1 MIERRIDPELAT
13 VPEMEPD
20 RGSAG
25 AGGQRAEEDSRVI
38 SVLLV
43 DDHPVVIE
51 GLRKVLATA
60 GDLMVTG
67 EAHDASGAIEKTR
80 ALHPDVVLLDLR
92 MPGAS
97 GVQATRR
104 LRDVDDG
111 VAIIILTSYGDQAYV
126 RQALEAGADGYL
138 LKSTPPEKLIAAIR
152 SAARGRRQLSPELLD
167 GVLLEFGGLAREQT
181 QRTTDLSSDDLEILR
196 RASKAPPTG
205 RSVWPRA
212 VPRSRSR
219 SGCRSSFRSWEPL
232 TGHMR
237 SPSRS
242 GADSSKT
249 RLSAGGYWLLDE
261 DG

>member
-1 MIERRIDPELAT
+1 
-13 VPEMEPD
+13 
-20 RGSAG
+20 
-25 AGGQRAEEDSRVI
+25 VI

-60 GDLMVTG
+60 GDLTIMG

-80 ALHPDVVLLDLR
+80 TLHPDVVLLDLR

-104 LRDVDDG
+104 LRDVDDD

-152 SAARGRRQLSPELLD
+152 SAAVVNSVRSCSTAYYWSSAVWRESKLSARPISLPMIWRSCVGR
-167 GVLLEFGGLAREQT
+167 A
-181 QRTTDLSSDDLEILR
+181 
-196 RASKAPPTG
+196 KALPTG
-205 RSVWPRA
+205 RSAWRRGA
-212 VPRSRSR
+212 PRSRSR
-219 SGCRSSFRSWEPL
+219 SGCRSSFKSWEPS
-232 TGHMR
+232 TEPMR
-237 SPSRS
+237 SPKRS
-242 GADSSKT
+242 A
-249 RLSAGGYWLLDE
+249 AG
-261 DG
+261 